1 MELPFWKHD
10 NDLNYVLLDNENDN
24 CKKLVKYFHDIEKV
38 WCLISYNA
46 LAFILLQTD

>member
-1 MELPFWKHD
+1 MYNKNIRHIFSDIMALPFWKHD

-38 WCLISYNA
+38 
-46 LAFILLQTD
+46 